1 MKTKFFFL
9 PLLLLLLSIEIHAN
23 MVLKLGSATQGEGYD
38 NLAISIQKIL
48 KDNHF
53 KQDIKVITTSGSTDN
68 IHRIKNGQLDLAI
81 VQNDTVFFAENG
93 LGTFIDPIN
102 DLTMIMAFYD
112 EPIYLLTNIP
122 RINSIE
128 QLSNIKINVGLEESG
143 LHESVKVLLTSS
155 NLWDKVK
162 KYNFDSKK
170 SMELLYADKVQ
181 AVFLNQLNTKIRTKL
196 DKQEIFLVPISRVL
210 IKKLKQT
217 FTYFSEFKVNNEVTT
232 LAVKS
237 ILIAKK
243 DIDKE
248 IIYKLTR
255 LLYENYQDLEFPKGL
270 EKSKDAFSANPLNAW
285 HTGTQAFF
293 ETENIKPSIV
303 SDSDGYVLY
312 VIFSIFLIVP
322 LLLFI
327 IFSILYSTDIF
338 FTASS
343 QHALV
348 DSVKILYLKLLNYKY
363 ILFFVIM
370 LMLYLICILLVKYF
384 EHTWAI
390 QHNIF
395 SSFDNIPLYKSLLWL
410 FVFAMSGF
418 NDSIFP
424 HSNEGKFIVSLIPMI
439 GLGGILALAGLIT
452 SDQIKKYFLEAKGMG
467 TRKDRNHIILCGW
480 NDNAHFIVENLLH
493 KNISVKKK
501 IVILAD
507 LDDKDKIEQFE
518 FDKRYVSYV
527 SGNAGS
533 RNDLERANF
542 VEADMAIV
550 VPNGHSEDRDARV
563 ILNVLTIEKFCL
575 ELEESGER
583 SKLNIHTIAQ
593 ISDAKNEQIAQD
605 AGVDQIISLGNIE
618 SKIFT
623 QAVHNPGVAKFVNE
637 VFTYND
643 ANDIYSL
650 LITENSTLFD
660 KTYDEILSILREH
673 KILLLSI
680 NIEFRKNAH
689 DVKNIL
695 KESKLSKTIIT
706 NPFDEYE
713 LAYRTKK
720 DDLLIVLAQYEE
732 NIIKAVKELEM
743 E

>member
-1 MKTKFFFL
+1 
-9 PLLLLLLSIEIHAN
+9 
-23 MVLKLGSATQGEGYD
+23 
-38 NLAISIQKIL
+38 
-48 KDNHF
+48 
-53 KQDIKVITTSGSTDN
+53 
-68 IHRIKNGQLDLAI
+68 
-81 VQNDTVFFAENG
+81 
-93 LGTFIDPIN
+93 
-102 DLTMIMAFYD
+102 
-112 EPIYLLTNIP
+112 
-122 RINSIE
+122 
-128 QLSNIKINVGLEESG
+128 
-143 LHESVKVLLTSS
+143 
-155 NLWDKVK
+155 
-162 KYNFDSKK
+162 
-170 SMELLYADKVQ
+170 
-181 AVFLNQLNTKIRTKL
+181 
-196 DKQEIFLVPISRVL
+196 
-210 IKKLKQT
+210 
-217 FTYFSEFKVNNEVTT
+217 TT

-248 IIYKLTR
+248 IIYEITR
-255 LLYENYQDLEFPKGL
+255 LLYENYQDLDFPKGL

-285 HTGTQAFF
+285 HAGTQAFF

-303 SDSDGYVLY
+303 SDSDSYVLY
-312 VIFSIFLIVP
+312 VVFSIFLIVP
-322 LLLFI
+322 LVLFI
-327 IFSILYSTDIF
+327 IFSILYGADMF
-338 FTASS
+338 FTTDS
-343 QHALV
+343 QHAFI
-348 DSVKILYLKLLNYKY
+348 DSIKMLYLKLLNYKY
-363 ILFFVIM
+363 ILFFAIM
-370 LMLYLICILLVKYF
+370 FMLYLICIFLVKYF

-390 QHNIF
+390 QHNVF

-467 TRKDRNHIILCGW
+467 RRKDRNHIILCGW

-507 LDDKDKIEQFE
+507 LEDKDKIEQFE

-643 ANDIYSL
+643 LNDIYSL
-650 LITENSTLFD
+650 PITENSTLFD
-660 KTYDEILSILREH
+660 KTYDEILSMLREH

-680 NIEFRKNAH
+680 NIEFRKNTN
-689 DVKNIL
+689 DVKDIL
-695 KESKLSKTIIT
+695 KEAKLSKAIIT
-706 NPFDEYE
+706 NPFDEHE

-732 NIIKAVKELEM
+732 NIIKAVKELEIIK
-743 E
+743 